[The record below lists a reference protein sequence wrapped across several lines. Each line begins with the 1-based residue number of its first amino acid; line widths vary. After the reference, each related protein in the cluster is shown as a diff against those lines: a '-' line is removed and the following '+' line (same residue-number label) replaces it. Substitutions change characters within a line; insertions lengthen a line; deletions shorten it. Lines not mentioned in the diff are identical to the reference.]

1 MIKNEILAK
10 VFFHDIPEEN
20 DYDVHDE
27 RYITVD
33 CDGCVPA
40 YIVTRSWL
48 DDLLKDRAR
57 LDWMSGVDNDICSV
71 LLPTDI
77 VERNLGSLRDGI
89 DEAMKINEREQ
100 K

>member
-27 RYITVD
+27 KHMSGD

-40 YIVTRSWL
+40 YIVTRFIFDL
-48 DDLLKDRAR
+48 LLKDKAR
-57 LDWMSGVDNDICSV
+57 IDWLADVDNKIGNV
-71 LLPTDI
+71 QLPRDI
-77 VERNLGSLRDGI
+77 VERNLSSLRDGI
-89 DEAMKINEREQ
+89 DEAMLIESTRG
-100 K
+100 

>member
-40 YIVTRSWL
+40 YIVTRSHL
-48 DDLLKDRAR
+48 DLLLKDKAR
-57 LDWMSGVDNDICSV
+57 LDWMSGVNNAICSV

-77 VERNLGSLRDGI
+77 VERNLHSMRAAI
-89 DEAMKINEREQ
+89 DEAMLIESTRD
-100 K
+100 